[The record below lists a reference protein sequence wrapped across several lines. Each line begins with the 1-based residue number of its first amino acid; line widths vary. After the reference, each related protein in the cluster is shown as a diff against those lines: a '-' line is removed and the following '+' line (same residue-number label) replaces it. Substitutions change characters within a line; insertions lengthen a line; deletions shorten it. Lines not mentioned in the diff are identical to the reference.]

1 MSIASKIKLEG
12 ERSTHLQKRL
22 NRLSSAK
29 FFGVLYRVNMGRMLL
44 VNLLIVLCCIPAYYV
59 YITAVTAVYNLT
71 VSLPTYSIFGVS
83 SGMWVDVYSYIST
96 ASTAIYQSYMW
107 WFALAVLMLSF
118 VLSGVFAILRDAFW
132 TGSMKVFSSFGRGVK
147 ANYGYALISSA
158 VIAGMGVGIVWS
170 YWFIYPTLATWV
182 GIIMLVGMAL
192 VALFVTMYLLILCS
206 VTVTYK
212 QSVGRSLADSWNLFM
227 LNVLPTIF
235 RFCMAMLPVLLL
247 MVSSTLASLL
257 IVIMLMVGLFY
268 IPFVWQTYMMQVFAL
283 FHPVEQVKKGQLKT
297 QQAQQAQQKA

>member
-1 MSIASKIKLEG
+1 MNTASKIKLEG

-59 YITAVTAVYNLT
+59 YISAVTAVYNLT
-71 VSLPTYSIFGVS
+71 MSLPTYSIFGIS
-83 SGMWVDVYSYIST
+83 SGMWIDVYSYIST
-96 ASTAIYQSYMW
+96 ASTAIYQSYML

-132 TGSMKVFSSFGRGVK
+132 RGDMTVFASFGRGVK

-170 YWFIYPTLATWV
+170 YWFIYPTLSTWV
-182 GIIMLVGMAL
+182 GILMLVGMVL

-206 VTVTYK
+206 VTVAYK
-212 QSVGRSLADSWNLFM
+212 QSVFTNLADSWNLFM
-227 LNVLPTIF
+227 LNILPTIF
-235 RFCMAMLPVLLL
+235 RFCMAMLPILLL
-247 MVSSTLASLL
+247 IAFSSLASLL
-257 IVIMLMVGLFY
+257 VVIMLMVGLFY

-283 FHPVEQVKKGQLKT
+283 FHPIEAVKKSQLNN
-297 QQAQQAQQKA
+297 QQAHQRA